1 MALTCSINT
10 ISAVAVVRWI
20 NGEEID
26 MARIKYDKRKI
37 KERIK
42 PKRKGKNWAMYVI
55 KDMWRDTA
63 SILSHERTV
72 EVDEAFA
79 ILDKENS

>member
-1 MALTCSINT
+1 M
-10 ISAVAVVRWI
+10 RWI

-26 MARIKYDKRKI
+26 MAKIKYDKRKS
-37 KERIK
+37 RNRPK
-42 PKRKGKNWAMYVI
+42 PKRKGKAWAMYVL

-63 SILSHERTV
+63 SILSHERTA

-79 ILDKENS
+79 ILDKENT